1 MDMTLEIKKYNR
13 NLMPTK
19 EIINDATM
27 ELALR
32 DAKRD
37 KIILVLSYR
46 GEDLETEEGK
56 EAMKQFN

>member
-1 MDMTLEIKKYNR
+1 
-13 NLMPTK
+13 MPTK

-46 GEDLETEEGK
+46 GEDLDSEEGK